1 MKKRKL
7 MLECIETTEGYDS
20 GKSYECLGLSSGYA
34 EVINNSGIAEI
45 LPDKYFKI
53 GKKKKS
59 GGDK

>member
-1 MKKRKL
+1 